1 MYVSTVHYSAVKCP
15 WCLWNLHAL
24 VKHPCVV
31 LTHQHLHYQPLN
43 LLQEPLEGPASK
55 FVEIDL
61 FPWKS
66 PLRSCTFSEF
76 SNFGCVACCADW
88 LTFHPVYLCHLT
100 DNSGKACKN
109 SPQLC
114 VSLAS
119 FLCQSGCILQSAVS
133 LLRFTCH
140 NIGRLLYLMYSD
152 AWTVKMQTT
161 IVLKAPFSYIKKFL

>member
-1 MYVSTVHYSAVKCP
+1 MHICSCVCQYSTLLCSKVSVVSVES
-15 WCLWNLHAL
+15 HAL

-66 PLRSCTFSEF
+66 PLCSCTFSEF

-88 LTFHPVYLCHLT
+88 LRFHPVYLCHLT
-100 DNSGKACKN
+100 DNSGKKLAKIHH
-109 SPQLC
+109 SC
-114 VSLAS
+114 VYLWQVS
-119 FLCQSGCILQSAVS
+119 SAKVVVS
-133 LLRFTCH
+133 SRVPSRC
-140 NIGRLLYLMYSD
+140 SD
-152 AWTVKMQTT
+152 LPVTT
-161 IVLKAPFSYIKKFL
+161 SADYFI

>member
-100 DNSGKACKN
+100 DNSGKK
-109 SPQLC
+109 
-114 VSLAS
+114 LA
-119 FLCQSGCILQSAVS
+119 
-133 LLRFTCH
+133 
-140 NIGRLLYLMYSD
+140 
-152 AWTVKMQTT
+152 
-161 IVLKAPFSYIKKFL
+161 KKFPLPKWLYPPECRLAPQIYLSQHRQITLSNVLRCLNSENADNHCSQGTF